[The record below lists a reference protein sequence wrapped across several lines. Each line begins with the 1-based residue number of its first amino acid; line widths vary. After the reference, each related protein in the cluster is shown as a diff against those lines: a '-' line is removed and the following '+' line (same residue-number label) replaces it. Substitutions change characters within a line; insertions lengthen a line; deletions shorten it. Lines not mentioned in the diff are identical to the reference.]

1 MFRKPHT
8 VILRSEGSGQDPKED
23 ADLSSDQIVNL
34 FSIKT
39 FQDIDAADD
48 MSTVETN
55 LGERNMVIN
64 GPVIVHGYS
73 AEVFGA
79 FHGSVYQGLSRYD
92 TDLLSADINSK
103 QTHDYSSV
111 FENPHSTTNDKIN
124 MDKCIKNFKFHNG
137 FMQDPYDAA
146 AADVASFSVQ
156 QMQWARTDLDKK
168 LSRTSLE
175 SMGRKTFKKTTKSG
189 LVLVPNSSTEY
200 FTINLKN
207 LQSTFT
213 SGDSPAAGNDGPWYA
228 RISVWMSWDINLT

>member
-23 ADLSSDQIVNL
+23 ADLSSDQIVKL

-39 FQDIDAADD
+39 FQDVDASDD
-48 MSTVETN
+48 MSLVETN
-55 LGERNMVIN
+55 LGERNMIIN

-73 AEVFGA
+73 AEVFGG

-92 TDLLSADINSK
+92 TDLLTADINSS

-111 FENPHSTTNDKIN
+111 FEHPASTTNDKIN
-124 MDKCIKNFKFHNG
+124 MDKCIKNFKFLNG
-137 FMQDPYDAA
+137 FVQDPYDSTAS
-146 AADVASFSVQ
+146 DVTTISTQ
-156 QMQWARTDLDKK
+156 NMKWARTDLDKK

-207 LQSTFT
+207 LQSTGL
-213 SGDSPAAGNDGPWYA
+213 SADSPAGGNDGPWYA